1 MAGANTLTYTDD
13 DVSSL
18 FKSESQHRFDRR
30 IAAVSDLL
38 REKVGAEPYVFN
50 YKRQKTESIRDKG
63 AWGKFAVSIFHSNP
77 QFGRGFWV

>member
-1 MAGANTLTYTDD
+1 LYSGSVQTFLMAGANTLTYADD

-38 REKVGAEPYVFN
+38 KEKVGAEPC
-50 YKRQKTESIRDKG
+50 
-63 AWGKFAVSIFHSNP
+63 GKC
-77 QFGRGFWV
+77 